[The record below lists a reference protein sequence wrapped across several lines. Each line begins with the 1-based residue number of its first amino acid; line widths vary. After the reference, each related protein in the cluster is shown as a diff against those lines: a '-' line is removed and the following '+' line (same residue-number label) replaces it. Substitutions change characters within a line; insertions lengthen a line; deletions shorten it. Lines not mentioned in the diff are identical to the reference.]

1 MTRFIDRK
9 AELEM
14 HNKMWASKEAEFLIL
29 CGRRRVGK
37 TRLLTYWQETLGC
50 SRVLNWVAEPTS
62 SLDQFKR
69 MLFWAIS
76 SPDTATPPALDAL
89 PGA

>member
-62 SLDQFKR
+62 SLDQLRRFSQEVFR
-69 MLFWAIS
+69 FIACSQPEACGFREIR
-76 SPDTATPPALDAL
+76 
-89 PGA
+89 